1 MRLGDTVPA
10 KKLRFSVNL
19 TEDEAVQLQRVAAES
34 DVSCSWVARQA
45 IIEYLGRNA
54 DPQRPLP
61 LPIIK
66 GINHDAA

>member
-1 MRLGDTVPA
+1 MATKSLRL
-10 KKLRFSVNL
+10 SVNL
-19 TEDEAVQLQRVAAES
+19 TENEATELQRVAAKS

-61 LPIIK
+61 LPLKK
-66 GINHDAA
+66 GDLI